1 MNDQVVIKFQNLT
14 KSYHDLVAVQNLNLE
29 IMRGEILGFVGP
41 NGAGKT
47 TTMKMIGSLV
57 KPTSGIIEISNGNGS
72 LINTRD
78 FPNEV
83 YQRFGFLIDLP
94 AFYGKVTPNQIL
106 KYYCRLLGV
115 PKENIQKQIDWAL
128 EIVDLSKWKNKII
141 KEFSKGMT
149 QRLGLAQTLVHDPEV
164 LILDEPQTGLDPAAR
179 VHVREIM
186 KKINKMGKT
195 IFLSSHLLYEI
206 SEICDRIAIIN
217 HGQLIAVNSLANL
230 EQKMTKKEIQCELLE
245 PLTTTRVASVK
256 NDLNQKLKS
265 YNINTGKDFVF
276 YDENMPGFNIFYDG
290 KPISR
295 KEIHD
300 FLTFDMKLPIIG
312 FSKIRTSRLEDIYL
326 DLINSNDE
334 NIEVSLNN
342 KRRRRKNK

>member
-1 MNDQVVIKFQNLT
+1 MNNQIVIKFQNLT
-14 KSYHDLVAVQNLNLE
+14 KKYHDLIAVQNLNLE
-29 IMRGEILGFVGP
+29 IRRGEILGFVGP

-47 TTMKMIGSLV
+47 TTMKMIASLV
-57 KPTSGIIEISNGNGS
+57 KPTSGIIEILTDNGS

-83 YQRFGFLIDLP
+83 YQKFGFLIDLP
-94 AFYGKVTPNQIL
+94 AFYGKATPNQIL

-115 PKENIQKQIDWAL
+115 PKVKIQSQIYWAL
-128 EIVDLSKWKNKII
+128 EIVDLLPWKNKII

-217 HGQLIAVNSLANL
+217 RGKLIAVNTLANL
-230 EQKMTKKEIQCELLE
+230 EQKMIKKEIQCELLD
-245 PLTTTRVASVK
+245 PLTTTQVTSIK
-256 NDLNQKLKS
+256 NNLNKKLKS
-265 YNINTGKDFVF
+265 YNVNTGKDFVF
-276 YDENMPGFNIFYDG
+276 YDENLPGFNLFYDG

-300 FLTFDMKLPIIG
+300 ILTFDLKLPIIG
-312 FSKIRTSRLEDIYL
+312 FSKVRSSRLEDLYL
-326 DLINSNDE
+326 DLINSDDE
-334 NIEVSLNN
+334 NIETPLYN